1 MLGQWLRDRFAALQR
16 PLQSGTALLRQ
27 HRVLRQREHGT
38 RLNPVGSLLLL
49 ESLAPP
55 PLARCGLRDTLAD
68 IRPCLVLYLYIYTL
82 LKWWV
87 YRLRPIRAPMPFTL
101 AEVAAS
107 GCRRINRPSPNH
119 LILWRKADRSVTLYN
134 IRDLCRQ
141 LVRPRS
147 KNMLRYKYRSFRR
160 KV

>member
-68 IRPCLVLYLYIYTL
+68 IRPCLVLYLYIYPT
-82 LKWWV
+82 KVVGISPSADTGAHAV
-87 YRLRPIRAPMPFTL
+87 YISRGRCLRLQADQQAISQPSHSL
-101 AEVAAS
+101 AQ
-107 GCRRINRPSPNH
+107 GG
-119 LILWRKADRSVTLYN
+119 
-134 IRDLCRQ
+134 
-141 LVRPRS
+141 
-147 KNMLRYKYRSFRR
+147 SFRYLI
-160 KV
+160 